1 MMTRRKSLIVTAAAA
16 VVLMVW
22 AGAYAAS
29 ALQAQPTSVAVVNIE
44 EVFNQLKEKQ
54 AIEANLRAQGDDLQ
68 AEEQAMKEKIG
79 KLQEALKLLPPGG
92 PGHAQKQEELEK
104 AVLEFQ
110 VWGQFQQKKQQR
122 ERAVQIE
129 GLYNKTIKTIGEIAT
144 ESGYDLVLF
153 EEPKP
158 QFQGNNLQQIMAQL
172 SLRKVLWAKDSI
184 EITNTVT
191 TRMNNEFDAGQ

>member
-22 AGAYAAS
+22 AGVYAAD
-29 ALQAQPTSVAVVNIE
+29 ALQAKPTAVAVVNIE

-54 AIEANLRAQGDDLQ
+54 AIEANMRAQGDQLQ
-68 AEEQAMKEKIG
+68 AEEKALKEKIG

-104 AVLEFQ
+104 SVLEYR
-110 VWGQFQQKKQQR
+110 VWGEYQQQKQQR

-129 GLYNKTIKTIGEIAT
+129 GLYNKTIETIGQIAT
-144 ESGYDLVLF
+144 ESGYDMVLF
-153 EEPKP
+153 QEPKP

-184 EITNTVT
+184 DISNTVT

>member
-22 AGAYAAS
+22 AGAYAAG

-54 AIEANLRAQGDDLQ
+54 AIEANLRARGDELQ
-68 AEEQAMKEKIG
+68 AEEQTMKEKIG

-110 VWGQFQQKKQQR
+110 VWGKFQQQKQQR